1 MSGVEIFTAVVA
13 ALSPIFLGVFTW
25 LTRRGLETRAAEET
39 TLDKRLAQQRDDFNA
54 VVEPLKDSIARLRED
69 NDKLTERVNDLDV
82 RLDDAEGLNREL
94 VYDFKRTLDH
104 LDREYSDPGPRRGAR
119 VNEVLGYTA

>member
-1 MSGVEIFTAVVA
+1 MSNVDIFTAVVA
-13 ALSPIFLGVFTW
+13 ALSPIFLGIFTW

-69 NDKLTERVNDLDV
+69 NDKLTERVNDLDM

-119 VNEVLGYTA
+119 VNEILGYTT

>member
-1 MSGVEIFTAVVA
+1 MSNVDIFTAVVA
-13 ALSPIFLGVFTW
+13 ALSPIFLGIFTW
-25 LTRRGLETRAAEET
+25 LTRRGLETRAAEEN

-54 VVEPLKDSIARLRED
+54 VVEPLKDSIAHLRED
-69 NDKLTERVNDLDV
+69 NDKLTERVNDLDM

>member
-1 MSGVEIFTAVVA
+1 MSALEIFTGAIA
-13 ALSPIFLGVFTW
+13 ALSPIFLGIFTW
-25 LTRRGLETRAAEET
+25 LTRRGLEIRAAEET

-69 NDKLTERVNDLDV
+69 NDKLTERVNDLDT

-104 LDREYSDPGPRRGAR
+104 LDREYSDPGPSRGAR

>member
-1 MSGVEIFTAVVA
+1 MSGVEIFTAIVA

-69 NDKLTERVNDLDV
+69 NDKLTERVNDLDT

>member
-69 NDKLTERVNDLDV
+69 NDKLTERVNDLDT